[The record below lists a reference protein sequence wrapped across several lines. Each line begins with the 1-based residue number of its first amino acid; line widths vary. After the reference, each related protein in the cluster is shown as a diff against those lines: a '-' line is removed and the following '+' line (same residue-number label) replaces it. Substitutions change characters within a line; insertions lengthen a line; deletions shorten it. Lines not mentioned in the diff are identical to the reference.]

1 MRFKSMQGFF
11 LMLLIFISSSV
22 FAQFQY
28 PSFDWTKTKHEF
40 GEIKQKSPVVHEFEF
55 TNNGQAPLVIS
66 DVEGSCGCTV
76 TEYSK
81 DPILPGK
88 QGKIKATFDAAALG
102 KFHKSIKVTANVEGG
117 PEYLYLQGTV
127 VP

>member
-11 LMLLIFISSSV
+11 LMLLIFISSSA
-22 FAQFQY
+22 FAQFQS
-28 PSFDWTKTKHEF
+28 PSFNWTKTTHDF
-40 GEIKQKSPVVHEFEF
+40 GEIKQKSPVVYEFEF

-88 QGKIKATFDAAALG
+88 KGKIKATYDAAALG

-127 VP
+127 VQ